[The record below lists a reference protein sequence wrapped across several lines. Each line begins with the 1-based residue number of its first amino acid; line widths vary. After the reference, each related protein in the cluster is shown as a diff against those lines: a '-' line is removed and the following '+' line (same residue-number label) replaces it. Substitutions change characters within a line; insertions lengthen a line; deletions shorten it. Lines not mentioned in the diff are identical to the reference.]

1 MTIDNYGKMRCC
13 EYLPVA
19 MVSYNDGGDLIE
31 SKVSLH
37 SDINYLKEIKSTLYK
52 GEINNNDVDNYE
64 ISVGNNL
71 TREEM
76 YDSILKRIKPTPA
89 PVNQP
94 KPKEEEE
101 EEDDGW
107 DEDDYVYD

>member
-19 MVSYNDGGDLIE
+19 MVSYNDEGDLVEPKI
-31 SKVSLH
+31 SLH
-37 SDINYLKEIKSTLYK
+37 SDINYLKEIRDSLYR
-52 GEINNNDVDNYE
+52 GEINNKDVDNYE

-76 YDSILKRIKPTPA
+76 YDKILQRIKPA

-94 KPKEEEE
+94 KK
-101 EEDDGW
+101 EDDDEW
-107 DEDDYVYD
+107 DEDDYVYDD

>member
-19 MVSYNDGGDLIE
+19 MVSYNDEGDLVEPEI
-31 SKVSLH
+31 SLH
-37 SDINYLKEIKSTLYK
+37 SDIKYLKEIKGSLYK
-52 GEINNNDVDNYE
+52 GEINNKDVDNYE
-64 ISVGNNL
+64 ISIGNNL

-76 YDSILKRIKPTPA
+76 YNSILQRIKPTPV

-94 KPKEEEE
+94 KKE
-101 EEDDGW
+101 EEDDEW
-107 DEDDYVYD
+107 DEDDYIYD